1 MIMWL
6 LFLVALL
13 VLVSPLI
20 LLMWALPAWASGLLP
35 ALVLGAVLLGDVW
48 FGWRMAKTERQK
60 MIWWLGVITM
70 ILTLLWVLYSEGVI
84 GF

>member
-6 LFLVALL
+6 LFLVAL
-13 VLVSPLI
+13 
-20 LLMWALPAWASGLLP
+20 
-35 ALVLGAVLLGDVW
+35 LVLGAVLLGDVW

-70 ILTLLWVLYSEGVI
+70 ILTLLGVLYSEGVI

>member
-1 MIMWL
+1 M
-6 LFLVALL
+6 
-13 VLVSPLI
+13 
-20 LLMWALPAWASGLLP
+20 
-35 ALVLGAVLLGDVW
+35 GDVW

>member
-1 MIMWL
+1 MLWL
-6 LFLVALL
+6 LYVVVAL

-20 LLMWALPAWASGLLP
+20 LLMWALPAWPSGLLP
-35 ALVLGAVLLGDVW
+35 ALVLGSVLLGDVW

-70 ILTLLWVLYSEGVI
+70 ILTLLGVLYSEGVI
-84 GF
+84 GV